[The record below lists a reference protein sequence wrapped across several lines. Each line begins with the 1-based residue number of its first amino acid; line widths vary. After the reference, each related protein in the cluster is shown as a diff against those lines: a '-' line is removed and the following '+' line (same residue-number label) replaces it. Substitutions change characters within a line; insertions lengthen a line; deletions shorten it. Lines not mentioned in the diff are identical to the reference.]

1 MDKNYRRE
9 FAFLLIA
16 LAFVVG
22 CGSPTS
28 QIETFIKKAHVA
40 LKNDKS
46 LVKEY
51 VFYNDLK
58 YDVKKT
64 NSTVTPYEA
73 QVTFSGLN
81 LPAAADEHLT
91 MMTSVVDG
99 KTDYKAASEAL
110 TLLLDGQVDAAGI
123 EKLVQD
129 AGRRMKQRGR
139 ATSDDDG
146 VREYHFQCLCKNGK
160 WVLENCAIK
169 MKDGSAPLVPS
180 PIRAHFSP

>member
-1 MDKNYRRE
+1 MDTKKRRE

-46 LVKEY
+46 LATEY
-51 VFYNDLK
+51 VFSNDLK
-58 YDVKKT
+58 YDVRKT
-64 NSTVTPYEA
+64 NSTVAPYEA

-81 LPAAADEHLT
+81 LPAVADEHLR

-110 TLLLDGQVDAAGI
+110 TVRVTSLL
-123 EKLVQD
+123 
-129 AGRRMKQRGR
+129 
-139 ATSDDDG
+139 
-146 VREYHFQCLCKNGK
+146 
-160 WVLENCAIK
+160 
-169 MKDGSAPLVPS
+169 
-180 PIRAHFSP
+180 